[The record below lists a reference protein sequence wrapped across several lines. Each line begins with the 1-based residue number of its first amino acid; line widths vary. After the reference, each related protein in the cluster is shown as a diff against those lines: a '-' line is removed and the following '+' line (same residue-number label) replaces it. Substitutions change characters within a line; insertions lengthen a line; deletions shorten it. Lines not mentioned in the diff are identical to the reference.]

1 MTPDEVCRLLGASP
15 ETSER
20 LAAYVAVLGEWQPRL
35 KLVGPGTVD
44 EIWSRHVLDC
54 GQIAR
59 YVPPTCRRLVDL
71 GSGAG
76 LPGLILAIMGV
87 AGVEM
92 VERDES
98 KAAFLHAAAN
108 VCDVDVG
115 IHRMRIEDLPR
126 GPADVVTARALAPLD
141 VLLPVTAP
149 FLGEGS
155 VAIFPKGRSV
165 DEELKSA
172 ARHWHMWF
180 SRHPSLS
187 DEQSSILVI
196 NRIHHDSRP

>member
-1 MTPDEVCRLLGASP
+1 MTGDDVCRRLGVSP
-15 ETSER
+15 EISER

-35 KLVGPGTVD
+35 KLIGPGTID
-44 EIWSRHVLDC
+44 EVWSRHILDC
-54 GQIAR
+54 GQLAR
-59 YVPPTCRRLVDL
+59 YVPPTCRRLIDL

-76 LPGLILAIMGV
+76 LPGMILAIMGV

-98 KAAFLHAAAN
+98 KAAFLHVAAN

-115 IHRMRIEDLPR
+115 IHRMTIEDLPR
-126 GPADVVTARALAPLD
+126 EPADVVTARALAPLGR
-141 VLLPVTAP
+141 LLVVTAP
-149 FLGEGS
+149 FMREGA
-155 VAIFPKGRSV
+155 VAIFPKGQSV

-180 SRHPSLS
+180 SRHASLS
-187 DEQSSILVI
+187 DARSSVLVI
-196 NRIHHDSRP
+196 NRIHHES

>member
-1 MTPDEVCRLLGASP
+1 MTRDEVCRLLGASP

-20 LAAYVAVLGEWQPRL
+20 LAAHVAVLRQWQPRL

-44 EIWSRHVLDC
+44 DIWSRHVLDC

-87 AGVEM
+87 VGVEL
-92 VERDES
+92 VERDER
-98 KAAFLHAAAN
+98 KVAFLHAAAN
-108 VCDVDVG
+108 ACDVDVV
-115 IHRMRIEDLPR
+115 IHGMRIEDLPS
-126 GPADVVTARALAPLD
+126 GQADVVTARALASLD
-141 VLLPVTAP
+141 VLLPITAP

-165 DEELKSA
+165 DDELKSA

-187 DEQSSILVI
+187 DARSSVLVI
-196 NRIHHDSRP
+196 NRIHHDS

>member
-1 MTPDEVCRLLGASP
+1 MTRDEVCRLLGVSL

-20 LAAYVAVLGEWQPRL
+20 LAAYVAVLREWQPRL
-35 KLVGPGTVD
+35 KLIGPGTVD
-44 EIWSRHVLDC
+44 EVWSRHVLDC

-59 YVPPTCRRLVDL
+59 HVPPTCRRLVDL

-87 AGVEM
+87 TGVEM

-98 KAAFLHAAAN
+98 KVAFLHAASN

-115 IHRMRIEDLPR
+115 IHGMRIEDLPR

-141 VLLPVTAP
+141 ALLPITAS

-155 VAIFPKGRSV
+155 VAIFPKGKSI
-165 DEELKSA
+165 DDELKSA

-180 SRHPSLS
+180 QRYPSLS
-187 DEQSSILVI
+187 DSRSSVLVI

>member
-1 MTPDEVCRLLGASP
+1 MTRNEVCRLLGASP

-35 KLVGPGTVD
+35 KLIGPGTVD

-98 KAAFLHAAAN
+98 KVAFLHAAAN

-115 IHRMRIEDLPR
+115 IHGMPIENLPR
-126 GPADVVTARALAPLD
+126 GQADVVTARALAPLD
-141 VLLPVTAP
+141 VLLPIAAS

-165 DEELKSA
+165 DDEMKSA

-180 SRHPSLS
+180 QRHPSLS
-187 DEQSSILVI
+187 DARSSVLVI
-196 NRIHHDSRP
+196 NRIHHDSQP

>member
-1 MTPDEVCRLLGASP
+1 MTGDDVCRRLGVTP

-20 LAAYVAVLGEWQPRL
+20 LAAYVAVLGAWQPRL
-35 KLVGPGTVD
+35 KLIGPGTVD
-44 EIWSRHVLDC
+44 EIWSRHILDC

-76 LPGLILAIMGV
+76 LPGMILAIMGV

-98 KAAFLHAAAN
+98 KTAFLHAAAN
-108 VCDVDVG
+108 VCDVDVT

-126 GPADVVTARALAPLD
+126 EPADVVTARALAPLD
-141 VLLPVTAP
+141 ALLPVTAP

-180 SRHPSLS
+180 SRHASLS
-187 DEQSSILVI
+187 DAQSSVLVI
-196 NRIHHDSRP
+196 NRIHHDS